1 MQACS
6 GWCPPATTALHHP
19 PKCSSQIYT
28 NLSAGQKVPEFPT
41 GCDPSICPSID
52 GRLPPT
58 PPLNS
63 QSQMTGNLAV
73 YGFVRIFSPFL
84 SPVPQTNLLRKPPP
98 VPGCNSPPWLF
109 AGAHARFFLV
119 GFQGRQNCNFTTSPG
134 VNSCVDGGCTGG
146 LQCDPHTGT
155 VRHFPTMFTYT
166 QLTHP
171 SPVSS
176 YPLPPGPPWAPCR
189 VCRPRRWRNGRSA
202 ALGIKTFTMVRVIV
216 PLIRTE

>member
-1 MQACS
+1 MFIYHLARTRPIFSVSLRRVPRRSDLSLMAMQACS

-41 GCDPSICPSID
+41 G
-52 GRLPPT
+52 
-58 PPLNS
+58 
-63 QSQMTGNLAV
+63 
-73 YGFVRIFSPFL
+73 FVRIFSPFL
-84 SPVPQTNLLRKPPP
+84 SPVPQTKLLRKPPP